1 MRVENLTTL
10 IYITRG
16 NDCLFIRKT
25 RKGDM
30 NLDKYL
36 GIGGHF
42 ESDETAEECVLREL
56 SEEASISSGELENFS
71 YRGLIT
77 FISSEYPTEYMHVF
91 TASVAGDFELP
102 EGACDEG
109 ELCWVPLSDICAL
122 PVWEGDKIMFDYLFG
137 SMKDSGFFTMKFRY
151 EGSVLAEHT
160 ETSW

>member
-1 MRVENLTTL
+1 MRVDNLTTL

-16 NDCLFIRKT
+16 TDCLFIRKT

-56 SEEASISSGELENFS
+56 SEEASISSGALEKFS

-91 TASVAGDFELP
+91 TAELPAGFELP
-102 EGACDEG
+102 ENACDEG
-109 ELCWVPLSDICAL
+109 ELCWVPLSVIREL

-151 EGSVLAEHT
+151 EGDKLAEHT